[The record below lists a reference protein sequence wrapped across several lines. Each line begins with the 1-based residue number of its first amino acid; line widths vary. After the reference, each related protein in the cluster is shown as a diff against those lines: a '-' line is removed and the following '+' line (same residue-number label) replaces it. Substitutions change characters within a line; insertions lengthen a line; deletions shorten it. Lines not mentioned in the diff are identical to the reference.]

1 MTNEKLKSK
10 VKNRSGE
17 KPQFL
22 LDPSPIIALPCH
34 SDRHSVTPRSEFCSN
49 CWIVVW
55 MDLSKLIQGRMAVV
69 GRLSENAKVPSIL
82 ASGALLLIRDKENVV
97 FACISRFATKSVF
110 ANRWDH
116 YFFCS

>member
-1 MTNEKLKSK
+1 
-10 VKNRSGE
+10 
-17 KPQFL
+17 
-22 LDPSPIIALPCH
+22 
-34 SDRHSVTPRSEFCSN
+34 
-49 CWIVVW
+49 
-55 MDLSKLIQGRMAVV
+55 MAVV

-116 YFFCS
+116 CFFFILEC

>member
-82 ASGALLLIRDKENVV
+82 ASGALLLIRDKKR
-97 FACISRFATKSVF
+97 C
-110 ANRWDH
+110 
-116 YFFCS
+116 FCVYY